1 MLKSLIITKLFAG
14 VKNEL
19 LSTLKNELI
28 RQLSNQNNLKKQFID
43 LNYLFSR
50 VGLKHSF
57 HVLFD

>member
-1 MLKSLIITKLFAG
+1 MKLFAG

-19 LSTLKNELI
+19 LRTLKNELI
-28 RQLSNQNNLKKQFID
+28 RQLSNQNNLKQQFID